1 MTSGEDV
8 VKKSCLYDKHIALT
22 DKSRLAAFA
31 GYLMPLWYSSIS
43 DEHRAVRETAGLFDC
58 THMGV
63 LQCQGPHAEP
73 FLEAITTNKVARLAV
88 GAAQYSFFLDEQ
100 GKVLDDIIVY
110 KRNDDVFMIVV
121 NAANEAKI
129 KNWLESLQAGQSIEG
144 DFVVPA
150 KPEILD
156 LRDAGVGAAGR
167 VDVALQG
174 PASLEL
180 LISLVDDEAAKVQ
193 LKELKSFRFIET
205 KINGADVILSRTGYT
220 GAKMGFEIFVHSD
233 QAGDIW
239 DLILSRGESL
249 SVKPCGLGSRDS
261 LRIEGGLPL
270 YGHELAGTFE
280 LSPYEAGYGWAVK
293 LDKGPFIGRAG
304 ITKTSESYDH
314 VITRLELPGK
324 RGVRPVRENDAIL
337 NENGR
342 CIGWVISCAKVDEQQ
357 IALAYMGRESFVE
370 DQSVGVYYVARNP
383 RHIEQGRLERVA
395 IDQKVDG
402 DIIGKII
409 TRFEKY

>member
-1 MTSGEDV
+1 MASSDETA
-8 VKKSCLYDKHIALT
+8 KKSCLYDKHVALT
-22 DKSRLAAFA
+22 DKSRLAPFA

-43 DEHRAVRETAGLFDC
+43 DEHRAVRESAGLFDC

-63 LQCQGPHAEP
+63 LQCQGPDAEP
-73 FLEAITTNKVARLAV
+73 FLEAITTNKVARLVV

-100 GKVLDDIIVY
+100 GQVLDDIIVY
-110 KRNDDVFMIVV
+110 KRGGDVFMIVV

-129 KNWLESLQAGQSIEG
+129 KDWLESLQAGQSVEG
-144 DFVVPA
+144 DFALPA

-156 LRDAGVGAAGR
+156 LRDTS

-180 LISLVDDEAAKVQ
+180 LINLVDESEAKAA
-193 LKELKSFRFIET
+193 LKELKSFHFIET
-205 KINGADVILSRTGYT
+205 KIKGVDVILSRTGYT
-220 GAKMGFEIFVHSD
+220 GAKMGFEIFVHAD

-239 DLILSRGESL
+239 DLILSRGEFL
-249 SVKPCGLGSRDS
+249 GVKPCGLGSRDS

-270 YGHELAGTFE
+270 YGHELAGTFD

-293 LDKGPFIGRAG
+293 LDKGPFIGRTA
-304 ITKTSESYDH
+304 IKKISESVDH
-314 VITRLELPGK
+314 VIARLELPGK

-357 IALAYMGRESFVE
+357 IALAYIGRESLVE
-370 DQSVGVYYVARNP
+370 GQSVGVYYVARNQ
-383 RHIEQGRLERVA
+383 RHVEQGRLETVEK
-395 IDQKVDG
+395 DQAVDG
-402 DIIGKII
+402 DITGKII
-409 TRFEKY
+409 KRFEKY